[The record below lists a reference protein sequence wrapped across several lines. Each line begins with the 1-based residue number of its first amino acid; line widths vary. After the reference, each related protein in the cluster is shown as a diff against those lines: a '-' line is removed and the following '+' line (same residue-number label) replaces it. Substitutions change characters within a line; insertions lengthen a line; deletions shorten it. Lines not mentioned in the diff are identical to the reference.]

1 MRFAFSDEQ
10 LALKREARR
19 ALASGADVA
28 ELGWMGLVI
37 PEKFGGA
44 GLGWIELCAILEE
57 CGRALSPVPLMPTAI
72 AVKALLERGL
82 HEHLPLLAAGKSASP
97 VFENGLAFDADFF
110 VSREG
115 VVRDKIAVETFD
127 VTRPMVRV
135 KGDSALSDEVKA
147 LACIA
152 VAAEQ
157 VGGAERCLEMAVE
170 YAKVRQQFGRPIGSF
185 QAIKHL
191 CADMLV
197 RVESARSACWWA
209 AWCAAS
215 GDPELAVA
223 ASTAKAWCSDSYFKN
238 AADNLQ
244 IHGGIGFTWEHDAH
258 RHLRRA
264 RATAALLGAAAYHLD
279 EVARRLGL

>member
-1 MRFAFSDEQ
+1 MRFAFTDEQ
-10 LALKREARR
+10 LALQREARR
-19 ALASGADVA
+19 ALASQVNVA
-28 ELGWMGLVI
+28 ELGWMGLVV

-57 CGRALSPVPLMPTAI
+57 CGRVLSPVPLMPTAI
-72 AVKALLERGL
+72 AAKMLDDR
-82 HEHLPLLAAGKSASP
+82 EHLSALAAGKSASP
-97 VFENGLAFDADFF
+97 VFDNGLAFDADFF
-110 VSREG
+110 VSGDG
-115 VVRDKIAVETFD
+115 VVTDKIPVVTFD

-135 KGDSALSDEVKA
+135 NAKCGLSDEVKA

-152 VAAEQ
+152 IAAEQ

-170 YAKVRQQFGRPIGSF
+170 YAKVRQQFGRAIGSF
-185 QAIKHL
+185 QAIKHM

-215 GDPELAVA
+215 GDPELPLA
-223 ASTAKAWCSDSYFKN
+223 ASTAKAWCSDAYFKN

-264 RATAALLGAAAYHLD
+264 RATAALLGDAEHHRH